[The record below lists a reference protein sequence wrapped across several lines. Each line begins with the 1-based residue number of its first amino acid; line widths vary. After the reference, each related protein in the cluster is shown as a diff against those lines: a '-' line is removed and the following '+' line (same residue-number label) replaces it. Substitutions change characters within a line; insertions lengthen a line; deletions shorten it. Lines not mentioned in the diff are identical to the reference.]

1 MERTIYRLVVSDSQ
15 GQLVTRDFE
24 SLDEIS
30 SQYRQIGLDNCSM
43 KKELRSLPMFRG
55 LIGPMKEGTVI
66 RYESPEVF
74 EKLTQDWFRP
84 VPIQTGRREK
94 R

>member
-1 MERTIYRLVVSDSQ
+1 MERAIYRLVVSDSQ

-43 KKELRSLPMFRG
+43 HKELRSLPMFHG

-66 RYESPEVF
+66 RYESPDVF
-74 EKLTQDWFRP
+74 EKLTQGWFT
-84 VPIQTGRREK
+84 PIQVGK
-94 R
+94 RKKR